1 MIIEN
6 SADKIH
12 HAIEKHLARGIP
24 YIDALCD
31 YAKENNIEVET
42 VAEIVKKSPIMKEK
56 IRAEA
61 TVLKLVK
68 KEKDAARQFFD

>member
-6 SADKIH
+6 SAEKIH
-12 HAIEKHLARGIP
+12 HAIEERLIKGIP

-61 TVLKLVK
+61 AELRLVK
-68 KEKDAARQFFD
+68 KEKDATRQFFD